1 MNELNRHAPRPV
13 FHLVANSH
21 IDPVWLWTW
30 SEGLNEALSTVT
42 TVLKLMRERTELTY
56 IRGETLIY
64 DELRRNA
71 PSAFATIKRLVREG
85 RWDPVGATYVQP
97 DMNLTAVETLHRHF
111 DMGQQFFHEHFQR
124 RAWAGWSADCFGH
137 SPFLP
142 DILLAHGLRAY
153 AFGRPNPPN
162 SSKLFW
168 WESPNGKR
176 VLTATYATG
185 WYGCERDEINARL
198 DAYRRAA
205 PSLPV
210 QQVFVPFGLGNH
222 GGGPTRRHLDDIA
235 SWAARHP
242 EVEVR
247 YSTLHAFFAAVEWE
261 LKTGA
266 VRLPVV
272 QGDLGFCMRGTY
284 STGLAL
290 KTAYRQAESRVIR
303 LTKLLKILPRKSA
316 QGLERDLGVVWQGVL
331 FNSFHDILPATASRS
346 ALAEQVEQLG
356 GVIHGCRVLEREALL
371 SLSHTANVRLP
382 TVPADHP
389 KAVPFLVVNPH
400 SHAYRGLIELE
411 ACLDYRPLWKFKDR
425 VHEVPLVLHG
435 PNRRIRSFQVIRI
448 EHNFMAHLPWR
459 QRIVFAATIPAK
471 SCATFT
477 LGWKPDGEKVRTRVL
492 GKTAV
497 PRDLI
502 RTSHLRIHAQV
513 GAAAISVRH
522 DGKPLLARPGL
533 SAILVEDPYGPWGG
547 HYEENASLELLE
559 VRERWKIVSSRVTEA
574 GPIRWGLWCRL
585 AGARSRLDL
594 TFSTARNDHHLAVD
608 AAVFLNDE
616 RARLKLVLPGG
627 DVAHFSVPG
636 GVIRRGPQGEVPG
649 GRWAQIDDRDGHPR
663 FIFASDTLYNF
674 NTRDGCFYATVV
686 RSSRYAMDL
695 PESEANLPPEE
706 PVQDSGTFRFR
717 FLIGKP
723 SKRTLQSAESLEQP
737 VLVATVPT
745 SHTESMGRA
754 TEP

>member
-1 MNELNRHAPRPV
+1 VNVLNGHAPRPV

-42 TVLKLMRERTELTY
+42 TVLALMRERRELTY

-71 PSAFATIKRLVREG
+71 PRAFAEIKRLVREG

-97 DMNLTAVETLHRHF
+97 DMNLTAGETLHRHF
-111 DMGQQFFHEHFQR
+111 DIGQQFFHEHFKR
-124 RAWAGWSADCFGH
+124 RAWVGWSADCFGH

-142 DILLAHGLRAY
+142 DILLDHGLRAY
-153 AFGRPNPPN
+153 AFGRPNPPD

-198 DAYRRAA
+198 DAYRTAA
-205 PSLPV
+205 TSLPV

-222 GGGPTRRHLDDIA
+222 GGGPTRRHLDEIA

-242 EVEVR
+242 DVEVR
-247 YSTLHAFFAAVEWE
+247 YSTLHAFFAAVERE
-261 LKTGA
+261 LKTRA

-272 QGDLGFCMRGTY
+272 HGDLGFCLRGTY
-284 STGLAL
+284 STGLAI
-290 KTAYRQAESRVIR
+290 KTTYRQAESRVLR
-303 LTKLLKILPRKSA
+303 LTKLLRILPRRSRPTLDRELDA
-316 QGLERDLGVVWQGVL
+316 LWRGVL
-331 FNSFHDILPATASRS
+331 FNSFHDILPATATRS
-346 ALAEQVEQLG
+346 ALGEQVEQLG
-356 GVIHGCRVLEREALL
+356 GVIHGCRVLEREAMLTL
-371 SLSHTANVRLP
+371 SRTADVRLP
-382 TVPADHP
+382 SVPADHP

-400 SHAYRGLIELE
+400 PYAYRGLVEFE
-411 ACLDYRPLWKFKDR
+411 ACLDHRPLWKYKNR
-425 VHEVPLVLHG
+425 VNEVPLVLQG
-435 PNRRIRSFQVIRI
+435 PNRRSRSFQVIRT
-448 EHNFMAHLPWR
+448 EHNFMTHLPWR
-459 QRIVFAATIPAK
+459 QRIVFSASIPAK

-477 LGWKPDGEKVRTRVL
+477 LGWKPDDGKASTRIRGE
-492 GKTAV
+492 TAV
-497 PRDLI
+497 HQDLI
-502 RTSHLRIHAQV
+502 RTSHLRIHAPI
-513 GAAAISVRH
+513 GAAAVSVHH
-522 DGKPLLARPGL
+522 DGKPLLGRPGL

-547 HYEENASLELLE
+547 HYEENDSLELLK
-559 VRERWKIVSSRVTEA
+559 VRERWKIDSSRVTEA

-585 AGARSRLDL
+585 AGGRSRIDL
-594 TFSTARNDHHLAVD
+594 TFSVARDDHHLTVD
-608 AAVFLNDE
+608 ATVFLNDE
-616 RARLKLVLPGG
+616 RARLKLALPGG
-627 DVAHFSVPG
+627 EVAHFSVPG

-649 GRWAQIDDRDGHPR
+649 GRWAQVDDRDGHPR
-663 FIFASDTLYNF
+663 FIFASDALYNF

-686 RSSRYAMDL
+686 RSSRFAMDR
-695 PESEANLPPEE
+695 PEKDAKLPPEE

-723 SKRTLQSAESLEQP
+723 GIRTLRMAESLEQP

-745 SHTESMGRA
+745 GHTESIGQA
-754 TEP
+754 DKP